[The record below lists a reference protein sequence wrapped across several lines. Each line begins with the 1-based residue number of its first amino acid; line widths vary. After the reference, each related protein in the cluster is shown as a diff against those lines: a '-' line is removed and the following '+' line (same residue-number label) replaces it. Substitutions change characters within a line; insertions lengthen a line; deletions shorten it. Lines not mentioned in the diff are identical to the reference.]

1 MRVFAATLATETNT
15 FSPIPTGL
23 ESFTDRGVYR
33 AGEHPDEPTLFTAP
47 LWVAR
52 QRAKSNNWQV
62 IEGLCA
68 FAQPAGITTR
78 AAYETLRD
86 ELLGDLRRALPVDIV
101 LLGMHGA
108 MVADGYD
115 DCEGDLLARVR
126 SLVGPDAVIGGEL
139 DPHCHMTQA
148 MVENA
153 DVLICYKEYPHTDF
167 VERAEELV
175 DFCVAAAEGEIKPV
189 MSVHDCRM
197 IGIYHTTREPMRGFV
212 NRMQAREGKD
222 RILSISVA
230 HGFPWGD
237 VPDLGTRVLV
247 VTDGA
252 PDTGARVAAELAG
265 ELTGIRTRTMP
276 TYLSIA
282 EALDKAV
289 ATEGGPVVIADV
301 SDNPGGGAPGDSTFI
316 LSALIERDVGEVA
329 LAPLWDPMAARFCF
343 DAGEGANLSLR
354 IGGKTSPMSGAPLD
368 VEAQVLRLVRGAH
381 QSFGASQ
388 VALGDL
394 AAIRMGRIE
403 LVLTSIRAQAMG
415 LDLFTGFGIAL
426 EAKKLLVVKSS
437 QHFYAAFAPI
447 ARQVL
452 YCSAPGA
459 IAPDLTQVP
468 YRRATRPLWPLDQ
481 AG

>member
-23 ESFTDRGVYR
+23 ESFTDRGLYR

-52 QRAKSNNWQV
+52 RRAKSTNWQV

-86 ELLGDLRRALPVDIV
+86 ELLEDLRRAMPVDIV

-108 MVADGYD
+108 MVAEGYD
-115 DCEGDLLARVR
+115 DCEGDLLTRVR

-139 DPHCHMTQA
+139 DPHCHMTVT

-175 DFCVAAAEGEIKPV
+175 DLCAATAKGAIKPV
-189 MSVHDCRM
+189 MSLHDCRM
-197 IGIYHTTREPMRGFV
+197 IGIYHTPREPMRGFV
-212 NRMQAREGKD
+212 DRMQAREGRD
-222 RILSISVA
+222 GILSISVA

-247 VTDGA
+247 VTDDA
-252 PDTGARVAAELAG
+252 PDTGVRVAAELAG
-265 ELTGIRTRTMP
+265 ELTGIRTQTMP
-276 TYLSIA
+276 PYLSIA
-282 EALDKAV
+282 DALAEAV
-289 ATEGGPVVIADV
+289 AIEGGPVVIADV

-316 LSALIERDVGEVA
+316 LSALIERNIGEVA
-329 LAPLWDPMAARFCF
+329 LAPLWDPMAARLCF
-343 DAGEGANLSLR
+343 EAGEGANLSLR
-354 IGGKTSPMSGAPLD
+354 IGGKTSSMSGAPLD
-368 VEAQVLRLVRGAH
+368 VEAQVLKLVRGAR
-381 QSFGASQ
+381 QGFGASQ
-388 VALGDL
+388 VAIGDS
-394 AAIRMGRIE
+394 AAIRIGGIE
-403 LVLTSIRAQAMG
+403 VVLTSIRAQAMG
-415 LDLFTGFGIAL
+415 RDLFTGFGIAL
-426 EAKKLLVVKSS
+426 ESKKLLVVKSS
-437 QHFYAAFAPI
+437 QHFYAAFAPV
-447 ARQVL
+447 AKRVL

-459 IAPDLTQVP
+459 IAPDLAQVP
-468 YRRATRPLWPLDQ
+468 YRRAMRPLWPLDQ

>member
-23 ESFTDRGVYR
+23 ESFTDRGLYR

-52 QRAKSNNWQV
+52 QRAKTNNWQV

-86 ELLGDLRRALPVDIV
+86 ELLDDLRRALPVDIV

-108 MVADGYD
+108 MVADGYE
-115 DCEGDLLARVR
+115 DCEGDLLTRAR
-126 SLVGPDAVIGGEL
+126 SLVGPGTVIGGEL
-139 DPHCHMTQA
+139 DPHCHMTRA
-148 MVENA
+148 MVDNA
-153 DVLICYKEYPHTDF
+153 DVLICFKEYPHTDF

-175 DFCVAAAEGEIKPV
+175 GLCAAAAKGEIKPA
-189 MSVHDCRM
+189 MSLHDCRM
-197 IGIYHTTREPMRGFV
+197 IGIYHTPREPMRGFV
-212 NRMQAREGKD
+212 DRMQAREGQD
-222 RILSISVA
+222 GILSISVA

-252 PDTGARVAAELAG
+252 PDKGARVAAELAG

-276 TYLSIA
+276 AYLSIA
-282 EALDKAV
+282 GALDEAM
-289 ATEGGPVVIADV
+289 AIEGGPVVIADV

-316 LSALIERDVGEVA
+316 LAALIERDIGEVA
-329 LAPLWDPMAARFCF
+329 LGPLWDPMAARLCF
-343 DAGEGANLSLR
+343 EAGEGANLSLR
-354 IGGKTSPMSGAPLD
+354 IGGKTSSMSGAPLD

-381 QSFGASQ
+381 QGFGASQ
-388 VALGDL
+388 VDLGDS
-394 AAIRMGRIE
+394 AAIRIGGIE
-403 LVLTSIRAQAMG
+403 VVLTSIRVQAMG
-415 LDLFTGFGIAL
+415 RDLFTGFGIIL

-437 QHFYAAFAPI
+437 QHFYAAFAPV
-447 ARQVL
+447 AKRVL
-452 YCSAPGA
+452 YCTAPGA